1 MVDANMSFG
10 VLRKAWLDVEKN
22 WITMNYFS
30 DGYLRLEGYLPSANM
45 MDRNI
50 IKVLYRPVGI
60 VFFHSPSEHTFNGNS
75 YDVEMQVLFTDKY
88 YNLAMVS
95 VFFDQAQGGV
105 IRNDFIDSLGLGAPG
120 VGGVAD
126 NDQLQSL
133 FDGLELTD
141 VFTYDGSLTMPPCW

>member
-1 MVDANMSFG
+1 VTSPVCGIESDGTLDYSQGGDNWCGLCRNGKSQSPVDVSTISSRNNLIDMVDANMSFG

-95 VFFDQAQGGV
+95 VFFD
-105 IRNDFIDSLGLGAPG
+105 
-120 VGGVAD
+120 
-126 NDQLQSL
+126 
-133 FDGLELTD
+133 
-141 VFTYDGSLTMPPCW
+141 